1 MIMSRIAAV
10 LIVLGV
16 VGWLGSGR
24 FGGAQSEAPATTASA
39 QQPEAALFRVAVVPA
54 EVVPPARRVVLSGRT
69 EADKRAMAVA
79 RAAGVIQDLKVR
91 RGSVVKKG
99 DVVAVL
105 SDEAREAQVLQAQA
119 RLVQRRQ
126 ELGARLK
133 LIEQGNLP
141 ALQRP
146 QLEAELKSAEALL
159 AAAEA
164 ERDKGVVLAPI
175 SGVVNDVPVEIGQAL
190 AANANVAEVIASD
203 PMLAVVEIAERQIA
217 SLKGGDTAKVR
228 LVTGSVYEGTVR
240 FISQKASPQTR
251 TYRVEIGLSNT
262 NGTIPDGVTA
272 EVTLSLSPVP
282 ATRVPRSALTF
293 SSDGKLGVRIVKPDS
308 VVAFVPVGL
317 VEDGPETLW
326 VSGIEPAA
334 RLIVQGQDFVREGV
348 TVEAVPGERRL
359 ELSGGLR

>member
-1 MIMSRIAAV
+1 MTGSRIAAI
-10 LIVLGV
+10 LIVLAV
-16 VGWLGSGR
+16 VAWLGSGR
-24 FGGAQSEAPATTASA
+24 FGGAQSEAPVTTASV
-39 QQPEAALFRVAVVPA
+39 QQPEAPVFRVAVVSA
-54 EVVPPARRVVLSGRT
+54 EVVPHARRVVLSGRT
-69 EADKRAMAVA
+69 EADKRAMAMA

-91 RGSVVKKG
+91 RGSVVQKG
-99 DVVAVL
+99 DVIAVL
-105 SDEAREAQVLQAQA
+105 SDEAREAQVLQARA

-146 QLEAELKSAEALL
+146 QLEAELKAAEALL

-164 ERDKGVVLAPI
+164 EREKGAVLAPI
-175 SGVVNDVPVEIGQAL
+175 SGVVNDVPVEVGQAL
-190 AANANVAEVIASD
+190 QANANVAEVIAAD

-217 SLKGGDTAKVR
+217 SVKVGDKASVR
-228 LVTGSVYEGTVR
+228 LVTGSSAEGTVR

-251 TYRVEIGLSNT
+251 TYRLEIALNNT
-262 NGTIPDGVTA
+262 DGAIPDGVTA
-272 EVTLSLSPVP
+272 EVTLSLAPVP

-308 VVAFVPVGL
+308 VVAFIPVGL
-317 VEDGPETLW
+317 VEDGLETLW
-326 VSGIEPAA
+326 VSGLEPAA

-348 TVEAVPGERRL
+348 KVEAVPANGVA
-359 ELSGGLR
+359 S